1 MAEAITGSP
10 NNSCQS
16 PELLFDVMMIE
27 FFFVAMRRAP
37 SPCMGR
43 ICVTLVGLPVI
54 GLSTANRRS
63 PNCPGAAVGRVATEL
78 KGKKI
83 RIKNSL
89 D

>member
-1 MAEAITGSP
+1 
-10 NNSCQS
+10 
-16 PELLFDVMMIE
+16 
-27 FFFVAMRRAP
+27 
-37 SPCMGR
+37 MGR